1 MPILTSSSRREFAIM
16 LTHQCNWRCQYCA
29 VKNKHDQSVDV
40 SDEAVLENA
49 KLVAPMS
56 IVTLFGGEP
65 GLVKRDLLEKCMQI
79 LEDKQCIL
87 YLETNGTFIKRY
99 PDLLEHFAEVL
110 YHCSEDLADE
120 DQVRKPDF
128 KRVRW
133 MIIVHDKNIDRLQ
146 SFLEKHK
153 DIKFDI
159 IEATYP
165 YPEEMDGP
173 RLSRENKKMLIE
185 KFASRMTSESLY
197 RLLNGKDFERIE
209 FLDG

>member
-1 MPILTSSSRREFAIM
+1 M
-16 LTHQCNWRCQYCA
+16 
-29 VKNKHDQSVDV
+29 
-40 SDEAVLENA
+40 LENA

-110 YHCSEDLADE
+110 YHCSEDLDIDDE
-120 DQVRKPDF
+120 IIETDF
-128 KRVRW
+128 KRTRHL
-133 MIIVHDKNIDRLQ
+133 IIVHDENVVRLG

-153 DIKFDI
+153 NIVFDI
-159 IEATYP
+159 VEATYP
-165 YPEEMDGP
+165 CPDEMNGP
-173 RLSRENKKMLIE
+173 RLSAKTKTMIIT
-185 KFASRMTSESLY
+185 KFGSRMTRESMH
-197 RLLNGKDFERIE
+197 RLISGKDFDPIE
-209 FLDG
+209 FLG